1 MKITGQ
7 IKNRL
12 LWRILPLPFRCRHAE
27 YSVIASIDDEEA
39 RASHRLLDISIE
51 AIQYARGVDLTNVSG
66 RMKNPPFYPN
76 IWPGEHYKLLAGLVE
91 AVKPRLV
98 VEIGTSTGLSSLSM
112 LKPLPSDSLI
122 ITFDILS
129 WDRIPDTC
137 LNNGDFKDGR
147 LRQYLG
153 NLAEPDVFA
162 AHRELLERTDLIF
175 LDGPKNTVFEQEFLN
190 NVAHLNFSTK
200 PLFVLDDIRLWNML
214 RIWRNI
220 ERPKLDLTSFGH
232 WSGTGLIDWS

>member
-1 MKITGQ
+1 MKITQQ

-12 LWRILPLPFRCRHAE
+12 LWHVLPLPFRCRHAE

-51 AIQYARGVDLTNVSG
+51 AIQYARDMDLSDVSR
-66 RMKNPPFYPN
+66 RMKSPPFYPD
-76 IWPGEHYKLLAGLVE
+76 IWPGEHYKLLAGLVA
-91 AVKPRLV
+91 AVKPGIV
-98 VEIGTSTGLSSLSM
+98 IEIGTFTGLSSLSI
-112 LKPLPSDSLI
+112 LKSLPSDSLI
-122 ITFDILS
+122 VTFDILS
-129 WDRIPDTC
+129 WDRISDTC
-137 LNNGDFKDGR
+137 LNNADFKDGR
-147 LRQYLG
+147 LKQYLG
-153 NLAEPDVFA
+153 NLADPDVFA
-162 AHRELLERTDLIF
+162 EHRELLERADLIF
-175 LDGPKNTVFEQEFLN
+175 LDGPKNIVFEQNFLK

-220 ERPKLDLTSFGH
+220 KRPKLDLTSFGH